1 MKSTTRIKEFREM
14 AIEELLDEYNKLKKH
29 HFDLRMRVATSQED
43 NVSDIRNTKREI
55 AQLLTVFR
63 ERFPDR
69 KIVG

>member
-1 MKSTTRIKEFREM
+1 
-14 AIEELLDEYNKLKKH
+14 
-29 HFDLRMRVATSQED
+29 MRVATSQED